1 MTFAYL
7 TRQLK
12 KCCSYPEIFSV
23 IFCNITED
31 NKSYGSEMTDKEL
44 VQQVRNGNQ
53 HACRFLVAKYQGLV
67 NHMVRRILLRNE
79 VAEDICQDVFL
90 KVFSRL
96 SAFRGEA
103 KLSTWIATIAYH
115 TSITELNRMKG
126 KKESSLEL
134 LPVTSVP
141 VSFEPVHAFE
151 TEEVKKIL
159 LTMIETLPVHYRT
172 ILTLFYLEEFSYRE
186 IEQVTGMPEGTVKNY
201 LYRARYLLKSKLEK
215 IQQNERAEIFMV

>member
-1 MTFAYL
+1 MTS
-7 TRQLK
+7 QHK

-23 IFCNITED
+23 TFCNIPED
-31 NKSYGSEMTDKEL
+31 GESYGSEMTDKEL

-96 SAFRGEA
+96 SGFRGDA

-115 TSITELNRMKG
+115 TALTEFNRMKV
-126 KKESSLEL
+126 KKETSIDF
-134 LPVTSVP
+134 LPVASFP
-141 VSFEPVHAFE
+141 SGFEPVHIFE
-151 TEEVKKIL
+151 TDEVKKIL
-159 LTMIETLPVHYRT
+159 LSMIESLPVHYRT

-186 IEQVTGMPEGTVKNY
+186 IEEVTGMPEGTVKNY
-201 LYRARYLLKSKLEK
+201 LYRARYLLKGKLEK
-215 IQQNERAEIFMV
+215 IHQNERAEIFVG